1 MSLLAVNGLTKVEN
15 RNEVVK
21 NISFCQKVSEK
32 IAIAGATGSGKTTLL
47 KMIAGLIQPS
57 SGTIFFDNKR
67 VIGPDEQLLP
77 GHPQIAYLSQH
88 FELRNNYKVY
98 ELLEMQNK
106 ITEEDAQKIY
116 TVCRITHLLKRRT
129 DALSGGERQRIV
141 LASLLTASPKLL
153 LLDEPFSNLDRMH
166 KSIIRSVIHDIS
178 EELNITCIMV
188 SHDAADILSWAD
200 RIMIMQDGFFIQEG
214 TPQHL
219 YHQPINDYAAGLLG
233 HYHLISKKL
242 AKALGVDS
250 NKKQFIVRP
259 EQFKTTLPGNALLSG
274 VVQRRL
280 FFGNHYLLE
289 VMIEDELISVR
300 VNENKYTVGEIVYL
314 SFQY

>member
-106 ITEEDAQKIY
+106 ITEDMIN
-116 TVCRITHLLKRRT
+116 
-129 DALSGGERQRIV
+129 GG
-141 LASLLTASPKLL
+141 
-153 LLDEPFSNLDRMH
+153 FH
-166 KSIIRSVIHDIS
+166 FDIS
-178 EELNITCIMV
+178 
-188 SHDAADILSWAD
+188 
-200 RIMIMQDGFFIQEG
+200 
-214 TPQHL
+214 
-219 YHQPINDYAAGLLG
+219 
-233 HYHLISKKL
+233 
-242 AKALGVDS
+242 
-250 NKKQFIVRP
+250 
-259 EQFKTTLPGNALLSG
+259 
-274 VVQRRL
+274 
-280 FFGNHYLLE
+280 
-289 VMIEDELISVR
+289 
-300 VNENKYTVGEIVYL
+300 
-314 SFQY
+314 